1 METLEIQDYVMTAQ
15 SRAMN
20 VWAFALTTLL
30 LLTALYF
37 NGKKIE
43 SPALSEHIRRI
54 VTSYAMWF
62 NNKYGRYDHLF
73 QDRFKSEIIETENYL
88 LQCFHYILQGI
99 YTINKTPKTYI
110 PTHMLNIYIKQYY
123 RTTN

>member
-1 METLEIQDYVMTAQ
+1 MGIRPYYPFAAHRPILHME
-15 SRAMN
+15 
-20 VWAFALTTLL
+20 
-30 LLTALYF
+30 
-37 NGKKIE
+37 KKIE

>member
-1 METLEIQDYVMTAQ
+1 MYGH
-15 SRAMN
+15 SP
-20 VWAFALTTLL
+20 LL
-30 LLTALYF
+30 PFCCSPPYTSY
-37 NGKKIE
+37 GKKIE

-73 QDRFKSEIIETENYL
+73 QDRFKNEIIDTENYL